1 MSKYDLKLT
10 ERIDLIDLAVIETN
24 DDVMMTEAGEEM
36 TEETLDEIIV
46 ETSAETTDVAITGI
60 TVLEEMTAE
69 ILMETTI
76 GIVQNVTIPTLQG
89 E

>member
-10 ERIDLIDLAVIETN
+10 ERIDLTDLAVTETN
-24 DDVMMTEAGEEM
+24 DDVMMTEAVEEM

-46 ETSAETTDVAITGI
+46 ETLAETTDVVMTGI

-69 ILMETTI
+69 ILMETMI

>member
-10 ERIDLIDLAVIETN
+10 ERIDLIDLAVIEAN

-36 TEETLDEIIV
+36 TEETLDEIFV
-46 ETSAETTDVAITGI
+46 ETSAETTDAAMTGI

-69 ILMETTI
+69 ILMETMI

>member
-10 ERIDLIDLAVIETN
+10 ERIDLTDLAVIETN
-24 DDVMMTEAGEEM
+24 DDVMMTEAEEEM

-46 ETSAETTDVAITGI
+46 ETLAETTDVVMTGI

-69 ILMETTI
+69 ILMETMI

>member
-10 ERIDLIDLAVIETN
+10 ERIDLTDLAVIETN
-24 DDVMMTEAGEEM
+24 DDVMMTEAVEEM

-46 ETSAETTDVAITGI
+46 ETLAETTDVVMTGI

-69 ILMETTI
+69 ILMETMI

>member
-10 ERIDLIDLAVIETN
+10 ERIDLTDLAVTETN
-24 DDVMMTEAGEEM
+24 DDVMMTEAVEEM

-46 ETSAETTDVAITGI
+46 ETLAETTDVAMTGI

-69 ILMETTI
+69 ILMETMI